1 MRILAVVC
9 ASLALAW
16 ASAWSLP
23 ADAQVFLTA
32 ADGTIVGV
40 GTSSGGTVFELD
52 LLVGFEGEARLLV
65 IGVGADPQ
73 VVDARVVGGIV
84 YVDDID
90 LAVVVRTAGFVD
102 VTVEA
107 SGSPGGPSGSP
118 PGRGNGVA
126 DQVRSSRENA
136 NGPREGT
143 PGPNERANE
152 RAQERAD
159 ERAEDRAD
167 DDSPADPSPPRPEP
181 RRP

>member
-9 ASLALAW
+9 ASIALAW

-52 LLVGFEGEARLLV
+52 LLAGFEGEVRLLV
-65 IGVGADPQ
+65 IGAGADPQ
-73 VVDARVVGGIV
+73 VVDAMVIAGIV
-84 YVDDID
+84 YVDDVD

-102 VTVEA
+102 VSVEA
-107 SGSPGGPSGSP
+107 SGSAGGPSGSP
-118 PGRGNGVA
+118 RGRGLGVA
-126 DQVRSSRENA
+126 DQVRSGPGNA
-136 NGPREGT
+136 NGPREET

-159 ERAEDRAD
+159 EKAEDRAND
-167 DDSPADPSPPRPEP
+167 DPPANPSPPRPEP